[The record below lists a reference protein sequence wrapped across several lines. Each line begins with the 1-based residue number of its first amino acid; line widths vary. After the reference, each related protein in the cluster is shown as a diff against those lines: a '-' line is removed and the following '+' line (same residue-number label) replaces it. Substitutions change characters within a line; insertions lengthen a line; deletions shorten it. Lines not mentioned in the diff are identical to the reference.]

1 MRREEKER
9 VGKVF
14 QGMPCP
20 QSIIKRGFKVFLL
33 SFEISRLLIWREQK
47 QKTVWQENGGT
58 ELNRDVFVFF
68 RNEKKKVCFFRIQD
82 LIKFNQRKK
91 RTNEFFFPE
100 WKNSLTD
107 FAICQR
113 IEWMRPLQ
121 VIIELVTGSN
131 RLIQTHFDCF
141 RSYLEPK
148 TGKYLGGFLKLWDSG
163 FR

>member
-58 ELNRDVFVFF
+58 ELNRDVFVRFLPE
-68 RNEKKKVCFFRIQD
+68 REEKKFVFF
-82 LIKFNQRKK
+82 
-91 RTNEFFFPE
+91 
-100 WKNSLTD
+100 
-107 FAICQR
+107 
-113 IEWMRPLQ
+113 
-121 VIIELVTGSN
+121 
-131 RLIQTHFDCF
+131 
-141 RSYLEPK
+141 
-148 TGKYLGGFLKLWDSG
+148 G
-163 FR
+163 FRT